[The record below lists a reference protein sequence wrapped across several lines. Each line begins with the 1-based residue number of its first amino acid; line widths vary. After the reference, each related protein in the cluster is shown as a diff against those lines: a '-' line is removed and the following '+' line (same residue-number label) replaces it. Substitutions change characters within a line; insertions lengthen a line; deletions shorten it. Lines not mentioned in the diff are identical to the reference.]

1 MEFFYDLLKAFL
13 IGGAFCVIAQLLI
26 DLTRLTPARIL
37 VIYVCSGVLL
47 GALGLYAPL
56 RDFAGCGAS
65 VPLIG
70 FGGTVAIGVREAI
83 NTHGLIGAL
92 EGGLT
97 SASAGTSA
105 ALCFGYLAAIIFSGK
120 PKRMSKKGMSAR
132 PNKNRKNNK

>member
-1 MEFFYDLLKAFL
+1 MLRTLTVENY
-13 IGGAFCVIAQLLI
+13 VLI
-26 DLTRLTPARIL
+26 DRLEMELDRSLNIITGQTGAGKSI
-37 VIYVCSGVLL
+37 LL

-70 FGGTVAIGVREAI
+70 FGGTVAIGVREAV

-120 PKRMSKKGMSAR
+120 PKRMSK
-132 PNKNRKNNK
+132 RKL